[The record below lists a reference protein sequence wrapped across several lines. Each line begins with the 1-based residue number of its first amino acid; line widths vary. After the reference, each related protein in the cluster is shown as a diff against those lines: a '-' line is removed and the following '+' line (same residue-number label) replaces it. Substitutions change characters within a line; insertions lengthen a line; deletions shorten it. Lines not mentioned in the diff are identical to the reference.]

1 MNCPH
6 CLQPLPTL
14 TIRGIPHR
22 ATKKTQI
29 PKWYIDVSPDEV
41 LYILPI
47 PLLVVEAKGTV
58 LKSKPLTESLT
69 EQP

>member
-1 MNCPH
+1 MNCSR
-6 CLQPLPTL
+6 CLQPLPSL

-29 PKWYIDVSPDEV
+29 PKRYIDVSADEV
-41 LYILPI
+41 LYILPV
-47 PLLVVEAKGTV
+47 PLLIVVEKGTA
-58 LKSKPLTESLT
+58 LKSKPTKESLT